1 MPVVTRKRTA
11 ALAAASSQAQ
21 AAEEPSPS
29 ARADKRSKSNA
40 RSSPAKRQKKS
51 PERSEEVEEVTAVST
66 QDEHKAP
73 ETAHVV
79 RFDDEGNADKELEV
93 PATTAPAAAV
103 TGGDSDES
111 DSDEAPEAVSTSRVA
126 KEIMKSAQEL
136 KKLAKE
142 QAAASKEKRQQRDAL
157 FKKQALERK
166 AAAHDDEK
174 SAPAPAPTAAGRKRA
189 ERTQIP
195 NVLPAEFLEDSSS
208 DSDGDASRSSDV
220 DAPRR
225 RARTVPSV
233 ERRLARQAK
242 GPRDEVIGTTVYRV
256 SKDVDARMAP
266 KVKKSAQSA
275 KDALLRR
282 GRQPVQGKGPGFF
295 KR

>member
-1 MPVVTRKRTA
+1 MLTHQPNR
-11 ALAAASSQAQ
+11 
-21 AAEEPSPS
+21 
-29 ARADKRSKSNA
+29 
-40 RSSPAKRQKKS
+40 
-51 PERSEEVEEVTAVST
+51 
-66 QDEHKAP
+66 
-73 ETAHVV
+73 
-79 RFDDEGNADKELEV
+79 
-93 PATTAPAAAV
+93 
-103 TGGDSDES
+103 
-111 DSDEAPEAVSTSRVA
+111 
-126 KEIMKSAQEL
+126 
-136 KKLAKE
+136 

-174 SAPAPAPTAAGRKRA
+174 STPAPAPTAAGRKRA
-189 ERTQIP
+189 ERSQIP

-220 DAPRR
+220 DALRR

>member
-1 MPVVTRKRTA
+1 MPTVTRKRTA
-11 ALAAASSQAQ
+11 ALAAASSQAV
-21 AAEEPSPS
+21 EESSPS
-29 ARADKRSKSNA
+29 ARTDKRSKSNA
-40 RSSPAKRQKKS
+40 RNSPAKRQKIS
-51 PERSEEVEEVTAVST
+51 PERSEEVEEVAAVST
-66 QDEHKAP
+66 QDESKAP
-73 ETAHVV
+73 ETANVV

-93 PATTAPAAAV
+93 PARTAPTTAV

-136 KKLAKE
+136 KKVAKE

-166 AAAHDDEK
+166 ATAHDDEK
-174 SAPAPAPTAAGRKRA
+174 SAPAPAPAAAGRKRA

-208 DSDGDASRSSDV
+208 DSDGDASHSSDV

>member
-1 MPVVTRKRTA
+1 MPAVTRKRTA
-11 ALAAASSQAQ
+11 ALAAASSQA
-21 AAEEPSPS
+21 AEESSPS
-29 ARADKRSKSNA
+29 ARADKRSKSTV
-40 RSSPAKRQKKS
+40 RDSPAKRQKKS

-66 QDEHKAP
+66 QYENKAS
-73 ETAHVV
+73 ETTNVV
-79 RFDDEGNADKELEV
+79 RFDDEGNADKELQV
-93 PATTAPAAAV
+93 SAPTAPAAAV
-103 TGGDSDES
+103 TDGGSDES

-174 SAPAPAPTAAGRKRA
+174 FASAPAPTAAGRKRA

-282 GRQPVQGKGPGFF
+282 GRQPVQGKGPGFS

>member
-1 MPVVTRKRTA
+1 MPAVTRKRTA
-11 ALAAASSQAQ
+11 ALAAASSQA
-21 AAEEPSPS
+21 AEESSPS
-29 ARADKRSKSNA
+29 ARTDKRSKSNA
-40 RSSPAKRQKKS
+40 RKSPAKRQKKS
-51 PERSEEVEEVTAVST
+51 SERSEEVEEVAAVST
-66 QDEHKAP
+66 QDENKAP
-73 ETAHVV
+73 ETANVV
-79 RFDDEGNADKELEV
+79 RFDDEGNADKELAV

-126 KEIMKSAQEL
+126 KEIIKSAQEL
-136 KKLAKE
+136 KKVAKE

-166 AAAHDDEK
+166 ATAHDDKK
-174 SAPAPAPTAAGRKRA
+174 SAPAAAGRKRA

-208 DSDGDASRSSDV
+208 DSDGDASHSSDV

>member
-1 MPVVTRKRTA
+1 MPAVTRKRTA

-29 ARADKRSKSNA
+29 TRVDKRSKSNA
-40 RSSPAKRQKKS
+40 RNSPAKRQKKS

-66 QDEHKAP
+66 QDENKAP
-73 ETAHVV
+73 ETANVV

-93 PATTAPAAAV
+93 SATTAPAAAV